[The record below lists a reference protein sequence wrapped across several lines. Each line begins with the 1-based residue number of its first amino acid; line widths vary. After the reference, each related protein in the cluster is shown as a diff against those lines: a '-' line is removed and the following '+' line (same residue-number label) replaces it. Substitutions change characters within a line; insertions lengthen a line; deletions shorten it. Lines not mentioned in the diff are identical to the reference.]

1 MPKKRRTVGGFP
13 AHTSATRQR
22 TTNRDHAKRQQRP
35 MMEDEAIA
43 AQLSELVSPALIA
56 QEKAYRQLGMRDRI
70 LNLPLMVA
78 AVLTLIWR
86 DVAGVTELTRM
97 LNREG
102 FLWCEPKQV
111 TQQALSQRFLTFPAE
126 IFERVFKELLPE
138 FERKWHS
145 RNKRP
150 LPDSIQ
156 FTLTKF
162 EKIWACDG
170 STLEAIFRK
179 LESLATAPKNQL
191 AGKIGVVIDIVTR
204 LPVEIWFQENA
215 KASDMRFEADILKLV
230 KPKTLILLDR
240 GFCHYQF
247 WQQLIAGDV
256 HLITRLNNKASF
268 TVERVFTNSYSIR
281 DRIVTMGAGTK
292 TIPCITMR
300 LVEIKMGKTWYSYLT
315 SVLDPL
321 ILPPYVVADL
331 YSRRWRIEEAFNTV
345 KRLLGLSYLWTGSLN
360 GIKLQLWGT
369 WLFYAVLVDLGDAV
383 ADEVSLPFDRISLE
397 MIYRGLYHFYVAH
410 QKGLATDPIK
420 YFADPA
426 NRDLGIIKSIRK
438 PFKKLI
444 IDPFPDRASREGP
457 FFFEPSAQTGL
468 TMALAP

>member
-1 MPKKRRTVGGFP
+1 MPKK
-13 AHTSATRQR
+13 R
-22 TTNRDHAKRQQRP
+22 TTNRDHAKRHQRP
-35 MMEDEAIA
+35 MMEDEEIA
-43 AQLSELVSPALIA
+43 AQLEQLVTPAVVA
-56 QEKAYRQLGMRDRI
+56 QEKYYRQLGMRDRI

-86 DVAGVTELTRM
+86 DVAGVRELGRI
-97 LNREG
+97 LAREG
-102 FLWCEPKQV
+102 FLWCEPIQV
-111 TQQALSQRFLTFPAE
+111 SQQALSQRFLTFPAE
-126 IFERVFKELLPE
+126 IFERIFKELLPQ
-138 FERKWHS
+138 FEQRWHNRKQ
-145 RNKRP
+145 RP
-150 LPDSIQ
+150 LPESIQ
-156 FTLTKF
+156 FTRTKF
-162 EKIWACDG
+162 ERIWACDG

-179 LESLATAPKNQL
+179 LESLETVSKNQL

-204 LPVEIWFQENA
+204 LPVEIWFQEDA
-215 KASDMRFEADILKLV
+215 KASDMKFESDILKLV
-230 KPKTLILLDR
+230 KPQTLILLDR

-247 WQQLIAGDV
+247 WQQLITGNV

-268 TVERVFTNSYSIR
+268 TVESILTNSYSIR
-281 DRIVTMGAGTK
+281 DRIVKMGAGTK
-292 TIPCITMR
+292 KTPCITMR
-300 LVEIKMGKTWYSYLT
+300 LVEIRVGKTWHSFLT

-383 ADEVSLPFDRISLE
+383 ADELSLPFDRISLE

-410 QKGLATDPIK
+410 HKGLANDPIK

-426 NRDLGIIKSIRK
+426 NRDLGVVKSIRK
-438 PFKKLI
+438 PFTKLI
-444 IDPFPDRASREGP
+444 IDPFPDRLKRDGP
-457 FFFEPSAQTGL
+457 FFFELSAQTFL
-468 TMALAP
+468 TTALAP

>member
-1 MPKKRRTVGGFP
+1 MPKK
-13 AHTSATRQR
+13 R

-35 MMEDEAIA
+35 MMEDEVVA
-43 AQLSELVSPALIA
+43 AQLEQLVTPAVLA
-56 QEKAYRQLGMRDRI
+56 QEKYYRQLGMRDRI

-86 DVAGVTELTRM
+86 DVAGVRELSRI
-97 LNREG
+97 LGREG
-102 FLWCEPKQV
+102 FLWCEPTQV
-111 TQQALSQRFLTFPAE
+111 SQQALSQRFLTFPAE

-150 LPDSIQ
+150 LPESIQ
-156 FTLTKF
+156 FAQTKF
-162 EKIWACDG
+162 ARIWASDG
-170 STLEAIFRK
+170 STLEAVFKK
-179 LESLATAPKNQL
+179 LDSLTEVPKNQL
-191 AGKIGVVIDIVTR
+191 AGKIGVVIDLVTR
-204 LPVEIWFQENA
+204 LPVEIWFQEKA
-215 KASDMRFEADILKLV
+215 TASDMKFESDILKLV
-230 KPKTLILLDR
+230 KPQTLILLDR

-281 DRIVTMGAGTK
+281 DRTVKMGAGNK
-292 TIPCITMR
+292 TTPCITMR
-300 LVEIKMGKTWYSYLT
+300 LVEIRVGKTWYSYLT

-321 ILPPYVVADL
+321 ILPPHVVADL
-331 YSRRWRIEEAFNTV
+331 YGRRWRIEEAFNTV
-345 KRLLGLSYLWTGSLN
+345 KRLLGLSYIWTGSLN
-360 GIKLQLWGT
+360 GIQLQLWGT

-410 QKGLATDPIK
+410 HKGLATDPVK
-420 YFADPA
+420 YFAAPE
-426 NRDLGIIKSIRK
+426 NKDLGIVKSIRK

-444 IDPFPDRASREGP
+444 IDPFPERVSRDGS
-457 FFFEPSAQTGL
+457 FFFEPSSQPCL
-468 TMALAP
+468 TTALAP

>member
-1 MPKKRRTVGGFP
+1 MPKK
-13 AHTSATRQR
+13 R
-22 TTNRDHAKRQQRP
+22 TTNRDHAKRRQRP
-35 MMEDEAIA
+35 MMEDEVVA
-43 AQLSELVSPALIA
+43 AQLEQLVTPAVLA
-56 QEKAYRQLGMRDRI
+56 QEKYYRQLGMRDRI

-86 DVAGVTELTRM
+86 DVAGVRELTRI

-111 TQQALSQRFLTFPAE
+111 SQQALSQRFLTFPAQ
-126 IFERVFKELLPE
+126 IFESIFKELLPE

-145 RNKRP
+145 RKQRS
-150 LPDSIQ
+150 LPESIQ
-156 FTLTKF
+156 FARTKF
-162 EKIWACDG
+162 ARIWASDG
-170 STLEAIFRK
+170 STMSAIFKK
-179 LESLATAPKNQL
+179 LESLADVPKNQL

-215 KASDMRFEADILKLV
+215 KASDMKFEADILNLV
-230 KPKTLILLDR
+230 KPQTLILLDR

-247 WQQLIAGDV
+247 WQQLIERDV

-281 DRIVTMGAGTK
+281 DRTVKMGTGNK
-292 TIPCITMR
+292 TTPCITMR
-300 LVEIKMGKTWYSYLT
+300 LVEIRVGKTWYSYLT

-331 YSRRWRIEEAFNTV
+331 YGRRWRIEEAFNTV
-345 KRLLGLSYLWTGSLN
+345 KRLLGLSYIWTGSLN
-360 GIKLQLWGT
+360 GIQLQLWGT

-410 QKGLATDPIK
+410 HKGLATDPVK
-420 YFADPA
+420 YFAAPE
-426 NRDLGIIKSIRK
+426 NKDLGIVKSIRK

-444 IDPFPDRASREGP
+444 IDPFPERVSREGP
-457 FFFEPSAQTGL
+457 FFFEPSAQPCL
-468 TMALAP
+468 TTALSP

>member
-1 MPKKRRTVGGFP
+1 MAKK
-13 AHTSATRQR
+13 R
-22 TTNRDHAKRQQRP
+22 TTNRDHGKRQQRP
-35 MMEDEAIA
+35 MMEEEAIA
-43 AQLSELVSPALIA
+43 AQLSELVTPAVIA
-56 QEKAYRQLGMRDRI
+56 QEKYYRQLGMRDRI

-86 DVAGVTELTRM
+86 DVAGVRELSRI
-97 LNREG
+97 LAREG
-102 FLWCEPKQV
+102 FLWCKPTQV
-111 TQQALSQRFLTFPAE
+111 SQQALSQRFLTFPAE

-145 RNKRP
+145 RRQRP
-150 LPDSIQ
+150 LPESIQ
-156 FTLTKF
+156 FTRTKL
-162 EKIWACDG
+162 ERIWAIDG
-170 STLEAIFRK
+170 STLEAVFRK
-179 LESLATAPKNQL
+179 LDTLADVPKNQL

-204 LPVEIWFQENA
+204 LPVEIWFQEKA
-215 KASDMRFEADILKLV
+215 TASDMRFESDILKLV
-230 KPKTLILLDR
+230 KPQTLILLDR

-247 WQQLIAGDV
+247 WQQLIEGDV

-268 TVERVFTNSYSIR
+268 TVERVFTSSYSIR
-281 DRIVTMGAGTK
+281 DRTIKMGAGTK

-300 LVEIKMGKTWYSYLT
+300 LVEIRMGKTWYSYLT

-345 KRLLGLSYLWTGSLN
+345 KRLLGLSYIWTGSLN

-410 QKGLATDPIK
+410 HKGLATDPIK
-420 YFADPA
+420 YFSAPE
-426 NRDLGIIKSIRK
+426 NKDLGIVKSIRK

-444 IDPFPDRASREGP
+444 IDPFPDLLSKEGSSR
-457 FFFEPSAQTGL
+457 FERMAQTCL
-468 TMALAP
+468 TTALAP